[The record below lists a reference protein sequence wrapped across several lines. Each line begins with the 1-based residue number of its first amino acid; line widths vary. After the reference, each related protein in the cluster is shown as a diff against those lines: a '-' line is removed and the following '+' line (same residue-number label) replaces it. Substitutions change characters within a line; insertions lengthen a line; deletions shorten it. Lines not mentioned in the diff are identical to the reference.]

1 MKKFNELKRNDII
14 KVQGYTFKVT
24 RYNEELKG
32 YHLEGKRD
40 KDCSTVLAMLVTE
53 EDYNKMDKI
62 SKLYCIPFNKVS
74 EVLEN
79 GNI

>member
-1 MKKFNELKRNDII
+1 MKKFNELKTNNII

-32 YHLEGKRD
+32 YHLEGK
-40 KDCSTVLAMLVTE
+40 KKNDCSTYLAMLVTE

-74 EVLEN
+74 EVL
-79 GNI
+79 

>member
-1 MKKFNELKRNDII
+1 MKKFNEIKTNDII

-24 RYNEELKG
+24 RYNEKLKG
-32 YHLEGKRD
+32 YHLEGKRN
-40 KDCSTVLAMLVTE
+40 KNYSTVLAMLVTE

>member
-14 KVQGYTFKVT
+14 KINDYTLKIT
-24 RYNEELKG
+24 SYNEELKG

-53 EDYNKMDKI
+53 ENYNKMDKI
-62 SKLYCIPFNKVS
+62 SKLYCIPFSKVS
-74 EVLEN
+74 EVL
-79 GNI
+79 